1 MPAYKYASLQ
11 QHHREREN
19 KLNPADIRILKF
31 HEQTHT
37 RMYENGG
44 YEYEKIIVSKFI
56 GKARRV
62 SLIRKNV
69 PDRWQSRYTVIFFS
83 ADYERFSPTLSE

>member
-1 MPAYKYASLQ
+1 MPAYEYASLQ
-11 QHHREREN
+11 QQQRKN

-44 YEYEKIIVSKFI
+44 HEYEKKMSKFI

-69 PDRWQSRYTVIFFS
+69 PDR
-83 ADYERFSPTLSE
+83 